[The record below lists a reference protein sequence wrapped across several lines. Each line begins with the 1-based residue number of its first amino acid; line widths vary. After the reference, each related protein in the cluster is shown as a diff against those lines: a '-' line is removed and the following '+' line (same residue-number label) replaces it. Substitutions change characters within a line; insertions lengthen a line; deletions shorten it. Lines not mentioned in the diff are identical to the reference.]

1 MEKTLEELYLER
13 EKRVTE
19 TIKFNIT
26 DRVPVMLELSYF
38 PAKYTGISF
47 AAAYY
52 DYDSWLHAYCK
63 TVQDFEPD
71 ITQIQTF
78 FPGTIYEL
86 LDPKQLSLPG
96 KGMSTQHAQQFI
108 EGEYMKAGEY
118 DAFLEDRTDFML
130 RCYLPRIFGALEPM
144 NKLPPFWKTT
154 SGYRGV
160 PVLAELLAS
169 PELGGALET
178 LLKAGREMAAW
189 HTRMAAFGKEIEKLG
204 FPLYGVSGAHAPF
217 DFLSYHMRGMQGMYL
232 DMYRQ
237 PDKLIEVF
245 NRLLPLQIENAIT
258 NAKNSGR
265 KRVYQ
270 ALHRGADGFMSAKQ
284 FETFYWPYV
293 KKIVQAE
300 IDEGLTP
307 CLFLEGDYTSRL
319 EYFLELPKGKI
330 LARFDSS
337 DIKKAKEIL
346 HGHICIMGNVPASLL
361 QIGTLQDVED
371 YCKNLIDVVGKDG
384 GFIMAPRSSMDE
396 ARPENIRKMVDF
408 TKEYGRYI

>member
-1 MEKTLEELYLER
+1 M
-13 EKRVTE
+13 V
-19 TIKFNIT
+19 
-26 DRVPVMLELSYF
+26 
-38 PAKYTGISF
+38 
-47 AAAYY
+47 
-52 DYDSWLHAYCK
+52 
-63 TVQDFEPD
+63 
-71 ITQIQTF
+71 
-78 FPGTIYEL
+78 
-86 LDPKQLSLPG
+86 
-96 KGMSTQHAQQFI
+96 
-108 EGEYMKAGEY
+108 
-118 DAFLEDRTDFML
+118 
-130 RCYLPRIFGALEPM
+130 
-144 NKLPPFWKTT
+144 
-154 SGYRGV
+154 
-160 PVLAELLAS
+160 
-169 PELGGALET
+169 
-178 LLKAGREMAAW
+178 
-189 HTRMAAFGKEIEKLG
+189 AFGKEIEKLG
-204 FPLYGVSGAHAPF
+204 FPLYGVSGAHVPF
-217 DFLSYHMRGMQGMYL
+217 DFLSYHMRGLQGIYL

-245 NRLLPLQIENAIT
+245 DRLLPLQIKNALM
-258 NAKNSGR
+258 NAQNSGR

-346 HGHICIMGNVPASLL
+346 HGHVCIMGNVPASML
-361 QIGTLQDVED
+361 QIGTPQDVED

-408 TKEYGRYI
+408 TKEYGKYV